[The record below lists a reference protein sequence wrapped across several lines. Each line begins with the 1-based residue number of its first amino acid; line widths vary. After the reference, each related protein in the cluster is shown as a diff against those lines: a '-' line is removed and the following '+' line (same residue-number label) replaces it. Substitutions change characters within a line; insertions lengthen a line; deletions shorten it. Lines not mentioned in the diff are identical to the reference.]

1 MKTLKLA
8 LAGMMLL
15 TLTYSSVKAQTK
27 GNGNVTSQ
35 ERQVS
40 SFDAIQVGCAIHLI
54 LSQGDNQSVKVETD
68 DNLQNR
74 ITTKVT
80 NGTLHLNC
88 ENIKDPTKMN
98 VYVTAVSLNSLE
110 ASGAAK
116 VTGETPIKSPEAFGL
131 YTSGA
136 AKTTLTIETGTFT
149 NETSGAASNTLS
161 LTATNATTE
170 ISGAG
175 NLTIKGSAD
184 RHETEVSGAGNLK
197 AIEFVTNYTNAE
209 VSGAGNAK
217 IMARQLLKADLSGA
231 GNLSY
236 FDKDNI
242 KSISKQGEY
251 QITFDGMDNVKSV
264 IIEEDVDVD
273 TNDDVTVDINEGA
286 WKVYEDDDSVTV
298 ILNDK
303 KIIIVTD
310 DSVRVNIGQRDYVI
324 SDDGVKIK
332 KHDKKPKFNG
342 HWAGFGLSVNGLLNE
357 DHLIDHPA
365 DAPYLD
371 INYNKS
377 TGVSLNFFEQ
387 NVNLYDQKLG
397 LVTGLGV
404 TWNNY
409 RFADNVILT
418 DDGKL
423 DGYFSEEPGY
433 SYQKSKLM
441 LASLR
446 IPLMLEFQTNS
457 KMKANSFHIGAG
469 AMGSV
474 RMWSHTKNEINDSKT
489 KNKGD
494 FYVNPF
500 IINGIATIGWGFINL
515 YGTYSFSEMFR
526 HDKGPVAYPFEVGI
540 TLVGF

>member
-68 DNLQNR
+68 ENLQNR

-88 ENIKDPTKMN
+88 DNIKDPTKMN
-98 VYVTAVSLNSLE
+98 VYVTAVSLSSLE

-298 ILNDK
+298 IMNDK

-342 HWAGFGLSVNGLLNE
+342 HWAGLGLSVNGLLNE
-357 DHLIDHPA
+357 DHLIDYPA
-365 DAPYLD
+365 GAPYLD

-387 NVNLYDQKLG
+387 NVNLYNQKLG

-423 DGYFSEEPGY
+423 DGYFSAEPGY

-457 KMKANSFHIGAG
+457 KMKANSFHVGAG

-526 HDKGPVAYPFEVGI
+526 NDKGPVAYPFEVGI